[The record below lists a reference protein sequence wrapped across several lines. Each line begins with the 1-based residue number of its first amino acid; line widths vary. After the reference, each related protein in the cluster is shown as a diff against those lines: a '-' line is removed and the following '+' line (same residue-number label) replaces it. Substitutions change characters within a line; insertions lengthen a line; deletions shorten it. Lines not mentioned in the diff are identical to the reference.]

1 MRTIYFKTIDNTF
14 EIFESNN
21 TSIILQEALPFGIEY
36 RHICSCEL
44 SQEQINAWWDYVDEL
59 LLEHPTPD
67 YYSVW
72 KIIEN
77 GVIYGYEN

>member
-1 MRTIYFKTIDNTF
+1 MDVKEKAQELVHRYRMVFM
-14 EIFESNN
+14 NN
-21 TSIILQEALPFGIEY
+21 GG
-36 RHICSCEL
+36 
-44 SQEQINAWWDYVDEL
+44 DYVDEL